1 MKAYKDNK
9 PTKVHIDI
17 IGNMAHVSLSTNIT
31 EIEREDGIQYEYDY
45 HLVKVP
51 YRDNLKQDV
60 LDNFEL
66 WVARAK
72 LIENKIEITLQD
84 RIDAV
89 EDVLNVLL
97 GL

>member
-1 MKAYKDNK
+1 MKAYSDNK
-9 PTKVHIDI
+9 PTKVHVDI
-17 IGNMAHVSLSTNIT
+17 IGNTAHVSLSTNIKQV
-31 EIEREDGIQYEYDY
+31 EIEGGIQYEYDY

-51 YRDNLKQDV
+51 YRENLKQDV

-72 LIENKIEITLQD
+72 IIENKTEITLQD

>member
-1 MKAYKDNK
+1 MKAYSDNK
-9 PTKVHIDI
+9 PTKVHVDI

-31 EIEREDGIQYEYDY
+31 QIETEDGIQYEFDY

-51 YRDNLKQDV
+51 YRENLKQDV

-72 LIENKIEITLQD
+72 IIESKIEVTLQD

-89 EDVLNVLL
+89 EDVLNILL

>member
-72 LIENKIEITLQD
+72 LIESKIEITLQD

-89 EDVLNVLL
+89 EDVLNILL